1 MKLRRRDFLA
11 GACISLGAAAGCATF
26 GHEGPPS
33 VTIPELWV
41 ENKDDIKHHVDI
53 LLLHEDEPVFVESL
67 DVEAAKYDGDNLQ
80 ATGGRAWKNVAPKQQ
95 PHTLHARIDQ
105 KSWFTTR
112 FEEFGSD
119 CVRVQIEIMKEGDGV
134 FGFTACYE
142 ETHTTTG

>member
-1 MKLRRRDFLA
+1 MRLNRRHFLT
-11 GACISLGAAAGCATF
+11 GLGVSLSAVSGCSVF
-26 GHEGPPS
+26 GQEDSPS

-41 ENKDDIKHHVDI
+41 DNKDDIKHHVDI
-53 LLLHEDEPVFVESL
+53 LLLHGDEPVFVKSL

-119 CVRVQIEIMKEGDGV
+119 CVRVQIEITKDGNGV